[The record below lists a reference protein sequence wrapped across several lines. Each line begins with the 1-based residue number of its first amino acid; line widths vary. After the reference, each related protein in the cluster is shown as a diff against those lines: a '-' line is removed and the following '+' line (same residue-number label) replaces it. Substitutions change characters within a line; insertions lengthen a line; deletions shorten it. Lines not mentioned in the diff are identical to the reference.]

1 MIRRGARRSPMID
14 NREGSGEATAG
25 SGIRNLE
32 TGATRPLRSPSGR
45 HSQEN
50 QSRAGM
56 LRCPGVRSLADRRGI
71 PHPHGIQ
78 RLGDRGEQ
86 DSPRRLRN
94 HSSAQD
100 KQGIPRRHVIRRP
113 GVQPQQDIPLRLGI
127 RNSVEQAERGAPHH
141 HDIHRSGDRDKLG
154 IPHPHGIHS
163 SGDRRNREHRNNL
176 GIHTPVMGRA
186 DIHRPDNRKEDRR
199 NPDIHRPDNRKEDTR
214 NPDIRRRGNRNKCR
228 AAMVLA
234 REPGRPREP
243 EHSARSAIS
252 ASSHRLD
259 KG

>member
-14 NREGSGEATAG
+14 TREGSGEATAG
-25 SGIRNLE
+25 SGIHNLE
-32 TGATRPLRSPSGR
+32 TAATRLLRSPSGR

-78 RLGDRGEQ
+78 RLADRDEQ
-86 DSPRRLRN
+86 DSPGRLRI
-94 HSSAQD
+94 HSLAED
-100 KQGIPRRHVIRRP
+100 KRGIPRRRGIRRP

-141 HDIHRSGDRDKLG
+141 HDIHRSGDRGKLG
-154 IPHPHGIHS
+154 IPHHHGIHS
-163 SGDRRNREHRNNL
+163 SGDRRNRENNL

-186 DIHRPDNRKEDRR
+186 DIHGLDNHKQDSR
-199 NPDIHRPDNRKEDTR
+199 NPE
-214 NPDIRRRGNRNKCR
+214 IRRRGSRNRCR
-228 AAMVLA
+228 VAV
-234 REPGRPREP
+234 EV
-243 EHSARSAIS
+243 
-252 ASSHRLD
+252 
-259 KG
+259 